1 MGSLIRIKLDC
12 YITITTC
19 TNILVFGDVEWSW
32 FTNQKYIV
40 SYKLTRHCPYF
51 QLGQGLIKTWNIY
64 KWVFYKNVDK
74 RWKGENVNE
83 CLTCLDMLDKR
94 AAVDFIFGNIYVCL
108 CCNCFMHHA
117 WYLDK
122 WYEVFFLAIKT
133 YLSPISCCFLL

>member
-1 MGSLIRIKLDC
+1 MLHNDNHLHKYSGIWWCGMVMVYKSKIYCKL
-12 YITITTC
+12 
-19 TNILVFGDVEWSW
+19 NI
-32 FTNQKYIV
+32 
-40 SYKLTRHCPYF
+40 CPYC

-64 KWVFYKNVDK
+64 KWVFCKNVDK

-122 WYEVFFLAIKT
+122 WYEVFFLAIKS
-133 YLSPISCCFLL
+133 YLSPISCSFLL